1 MFHNIGMY
9 RMFIARSGN
18 QKWDEELW
26 FVQEL
31 KQMI

>member
-9 RMFIARSGN
+9 RMLISRSGN

-26 FVQEL
+26 FVQE
-31 KQMI
+31 